1 MHENQRNTPCWTVLR
16 KKKKELFWLDGF
28 EWFGWSLLSFWLV
41 TKVDAFGWTHAGPR
55 REERG
60 DKHCEQI
67 HYWSGFIFLSQN
79 WTSLIKFT
87 TMFTVWE
94 IPFNEV
100 TWKTDV
106 WPSFGNW
113 WKSIIGSLHLAATS
127 LNPLE
132 IGANTHSNR
141 RLISGLSGNFRF
153 QPTIQF
159 WRKDEKTKFSP
170 ATGVCIKPCDEAKS
184 VLEKRFQPVWLGKC
198 HIGQICNFVQGKFP
212 QGWKGSSNTLCS
224 EQISQNFF
232 CPSFFKINERQK
244 EVCLSLNL
252 KAKLVS
258 SKLYTCVRQS
268 LLSIYYGDHYLHLH
282 IIQHTYMTC
291 VLKRALPDIIITL
304 WTKKNL
310 TTFFPQDWK

>member
-1 MHENQRNTPCWTVLR
+1 MNLESPLWRRCYLHLR
-16 KKKKELFWLDGF
+16 WYFYLKTGPLWLNSPQCLQF
-28 EWFGWSLLSFWLV
+28 EKSLLTRSLERRM
-41 TKVDAFGWTHAGPR
+41 FGQVLEIDESQSSAVCIWPPR
-55 REERG
+55 
-60 DKHCEQI
+60 
-67 HYWSGFIFLSQN
+67 
-79 WTSLIKFT
+79 
-87 TMFTVWE
+87 
-94 IPFNEV
+94 
-100 TWKTDV
+100 
-106 WPSFGNW
+106 PS
-113 WKSIIGSLHLAATS
+113 
-127 LNPLE
+127 

-184 VLEKRFQPVWLGKC
+184 VQEKRFQPVWLGKC

-282 IIQHTYMTC
+282 IIQHTYMTG
-291 VLKRALPDIIITL
+291 VLKGALPDIIITL

>member
-1 MHENQRNTPCWTVLR
+1 MFGQVL
-16 KKKKELFWLDGF
+16 EIDESQSSAVCIWP
-28 EWFGWSLLSFWLV
+28 
-41 TKVDAFGWTHAGPR
+41 PR
-55 REERG
+55 
-60 DKHCEQI
+60 
-67 HYWSGFIFLSQN
+67 
-79 WTSLIKFT
+79 
-87 TMFTVWE
+87 
-94 IPFNEV
+94 
-100 TWKTDV
+100 
-106 WPSFGNW
+106 PS
-113 WKSIIGSLHLAATS
+113 
-127 LNPLE
+127 

-184 VLEKRFQPVWLGKC
+184 VQEKRFQPVWLGKC
-198 HIGQICNFVQGKFP
+198 HIGQIGNFVQGKFP

-282 IIQHTYMTC
+282 IIQHTYMTG

-304 WTKKNL
+304 WTKKTSPLFFRRIGNS
-310 TTFFPQDWK
+310 TSIHTFVHPRKGVGPGFDYQGSITFFHNFHNFSNVYWIHCLPSKVIRPTLHHPCHILLYSWTHGEQSGAINNMVHFLQG